1 MIRTSRADQKWLFH
15 LEKDPTEKNN
25 IVADYPEKVQ
35 LLEQLL
41 DKHNL
46 EQVESL
52 WPSVLNAPILI
63 DKHTG
68 QEYEDDDE
76 YIYWPN

>member
-1 MIRTSRADQKWLFH
+1 MLD
-15 LEKDPTEKNN
+15 D
-25 IVADYPEKVQ
+25 
-35 LLEQLL
+35 LL
-41 DKHNL
+41 DQHNL

-52 WPSVLNAPILI
+52 WPSVANAPILI

-68 QEYEDDDE
+68 EKYEEGDE